1 MTAAPLYVDDR
12 GLARG
17 GAVLAKPFEAGYLQL
32 LRSGELKRRVAE
44 AYARL
49 EACDLCAR
57 ECGVNRRLSAEG
69 AGCHTG
75 ERALVSSYGP
85 HFGEE
90 TPLVGRG
97 GSGTIFFAWCNL
109 RCQYCQNYEISQAGM
124 GHEVEPEELARMML
138 SLQDQGC
145 HNINFVS
152 PSHVVPQI
160 LAGLL
165 IAAQAGLRLPLVYN
179 TGGFDS
185 IKTLALLDGVVDIY
199 MPDMKY
205 ADAGVARRYSGIR
218 DYPAVNQAAVS
229 EMHRQVGD
237 LATDGRGVAQRGLLV
252 RHLVLPEG
260 LAGTA
265 ETIRFLR
272 DQVSPDTYINVM
284 AQYRPCYRASEHP
297 PLDRG
302 ITSEEY
308 AKAVRL
314 AQEAGLRLDERRP
327 RLIWTWR

>member
-1 MTAAPLYVDDR
+1 VKAMERFEPAY
-12 GLARG
+12 LA
-17 GAVLAKPFEAGYLQL
+17 L

-57 ECGVNRRLSAEG
+57 TCGINRRLDPDK

-75 ERALVSSYGP
+75 ERAWVSSYGP

-90 TPLVGRG
+90 DPLVGSG
-97 GSGTIFFAWCNL
+97 GSGTIFFTWCNL
-109 RCQYCQNYEISQAGM
+109 RCQYCQNYDISQLGQ
-124 GHEVEPEELARMML
+124 GREVEPEELARMML
-138 SLQDQGC
+138 SLQSQGC
-145 HNINFVS
+145 HNINLVS

-165 IAAQAGLRLPLVYN
+165 IAAEAGLRLPLVYN
-179 TGGFDS
+179 SGGYDS
-185 IKTLALLDGVVDIY
+185 LQTLALLDGVVDIY

-205 ADAGVARRYSGIR
+205 ADAAVARRYSGIGH
-218 DYPAVNQAAVS
+218 YPAANQAAVK

-237 LATDGRGVAQRGLLV
+237 LTMDERGVARRGLLV

-265 ETIRFLR
+265 EIVRFLR
-272 DQVSPDTYINVM
+272 DQVSPNTYINVM
-284 AQYRPCYRASEHP
+284 AQYRPCYRAHGLP
-297 PLDRG
+297 PLNRP
-302 ITSEEY
+302 ITTQEY
-308 AKAVRL
+308 AEAVRL

-327 RLIWTWR
+327 RLLWLWR